1 MEPVRQTGTGPA
13 GLPVAGRVRSGR
25 RSFVCAFVNVGL
37 LQSITSSPPTSWTRF
52 SFTYVATLSV
62 TTLRFTS
69 ATAISGKFWAVDNVT
84 VSASSSS
91 SVNLIDNSAFESG
104 PSVGW
109 NVHSCGSSC
118 VSSIMNSGDCL
129 GGSGWCYENSC
140 ADTAN
145 LQFLE
150 QSFDTVVGVTY
161 NINYWLLRGGSGVAT
176 GIQMY
181 VNMF

>member
-1 MEPVRQTGTGPA
+1 
-13 GLPVAGRVRSGR
+13 
-25 RSFVCAFVNVGL
+25 FVCAFVNVGL

-140 ADTAN
+140 ADTTN

>member
-1 MEPVRQTGTGPA
+1 MNIFFNFFTV
-13 GLPVAGRVRSGR
+13 
-25 RSFVCAFVNVGL
+25 FVCAFVNTGL
-37 LQSITSSPPTSWTRF
+37 LQSITNSPPTSWTQF
-52 SFTYVATLSV
+52 SFTYVAALSR

-69 ATAISGKFWAVDNVT
+69 ATAISSKFWAVDTVT
-84 VSASSSS
+84 VSASSSP
-91 SVNLIDNSAFESG
+91 SVNLINNTAFESG

-109 NVHSCGSSC
+109 NVYSCGSSC
-118 VSSIMNSGDCL
+118 ASSIINSIDCL

-140 ADTAN
+140 ADTTN

-161 NINYWLLRGGSGVAT
+161 NINYWLLRGGSGVST

-181 VNMF
+181 VNIF